1 MHLNNYEIAGNLGRD
16 PEVKYTGSGKALATF
31 GVASTEK
38 FGENEYTTWHNVKAW
53 GKLAE
58 WVGENLHK
66 GDNVFVKGR
75 FNLNKY
81 KAKDGTP
88 KQFPELAASFVSAN
102 FATAERNT
110 APKNKERGPWD
121 SDEPVMDDDDSP
133 F

>member
-1 MHLNNYEIAGNLGRD
+1 MHLNNYEIAGHLGRD
-16 PEVKYTGSGKALATF
+16 PEVKYTAAGKTLVTF
-31 GVASTEK
+31 GVASTER

-66 GDNVFVKGR
+66 GDNVYVRGR
-75 FNLNKY
+75 FNANKY
-81 KAKDGTP
+81 TTKDGIE
-88 KQFPELAASFVSAN
+88 KVFPELVAGFISAN

-110 APKNKERGPWD
+110 AQKKKEPGPWD
-121 SDEPVMDDDDSP
+121 SDEPVMSDDIP